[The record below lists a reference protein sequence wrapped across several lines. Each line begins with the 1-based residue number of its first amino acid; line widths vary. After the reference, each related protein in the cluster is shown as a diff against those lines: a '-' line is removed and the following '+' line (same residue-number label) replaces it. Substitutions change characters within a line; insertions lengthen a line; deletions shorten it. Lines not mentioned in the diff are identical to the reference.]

1 MYTICLF
8 CSSKNY
14 KKKIVTIIFRK
25 KMAIRKSFNVTLL
38 SLQSFDYRNSLHA
51 IATILGE
58 TPYVGSNLRSEYVI
72 LVAIAAVFTT
82 ESGVT
87 NILYLYLIVG
97 LFLKC
102 YHIFWHERYPFRKKH
117 MVIIFIHV
125 HDDKMRT

>member
-1 MYTICLF
+1 
-8 CSSKNY
+8 
-14 KKKIVTIIFRK
+14 
-25 KMAIRKSFNVTLL
+25 MAIRKSFNVTLL

-102 YHIFWHERYPFRKKH
+102 YHIF
-117 MVIIFIHV
+117 
-125 HDDKMRT
+125 